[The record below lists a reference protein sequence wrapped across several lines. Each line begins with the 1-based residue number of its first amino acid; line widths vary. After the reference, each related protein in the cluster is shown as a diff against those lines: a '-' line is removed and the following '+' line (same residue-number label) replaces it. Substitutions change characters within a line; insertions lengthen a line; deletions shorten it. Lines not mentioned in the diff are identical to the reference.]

1 MRSQGPATSKSVSEG
16 SSWSPPLF
24 GKPTCSLAYSHIFLL
39 LTGSLFMSLPS
50 LCLSFHFLFSWGYKS
65 TYKSWLY
72 DLISTRFLLWRLPR
86 RLHWRIKALMQF
98 RGRHNSVHN
107 KLGLGSLAR
116 PLTTH
121 CILTLW
127 NLGPPGLLGH
137 GEWRMKGIPGGALW
151 ASLNVACF

>member
-1 MRSQGPATSKSVSEG
+1 MGSQGPAISKSVGEG
-16 SSWSPPLF
+16 SSWSPPSL
-24 GKPTCSLAYSHIFLL
+24 GKPTYTLAYSHIFLL
-39 LTGSLFMSLPS
+39 FTRSLLMSLPS

-65 TYKSWLY
+65 TYKSWPY

-86 RLHWRIKALMQF
+86 RLHWGIKALMQF

-116 PLTTH
+116 PLAAH
-121 CILTLW
+121 CILTLQ
-127 NLGPPGLLGH
+127 NLGLPGLLGY
-137 GEWRMKGIPGGALW
+137 GEWRMKGILGGALW